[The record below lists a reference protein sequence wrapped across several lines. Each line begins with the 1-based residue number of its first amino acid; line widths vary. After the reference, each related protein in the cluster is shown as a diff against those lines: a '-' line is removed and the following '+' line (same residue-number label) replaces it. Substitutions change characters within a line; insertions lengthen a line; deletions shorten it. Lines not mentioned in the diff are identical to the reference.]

1 MNILVPMA
9 GEGTRT
15 KDLYTGPKPIL
26 PVGNRPMFYHAVSS
40 AEHLRANLIFV
51 VRSDHNIADE
61 VQALFP
67 SSSIVLQDGRVN
79 GAVLSCLLAKDLITE
94 APLLIMDC
102 DMAVKFDY
110 WTLFKFVSDAGV
122 VTFPSN
128 NPAYSYVVSDMT
140 AQVLDIA
147 EKKTISD
154 NAVAGSFFWRRGT
167 DFVRLAERV
176 VQREHTSEVYLSSVI
191 KEAVLDGLTV
201 KRYDA
206 EVAYDLS
213 TESGQAKYLNDIH

>member
-15 KDLYTGPKPIL
+15 KDLYVGPKPML
-26 PVGNRPMFYHAVSS
+26 PVGERPMFYHAVSS
-40 AEHLRANLIFV
+40 AERLDANLIFV

-61 VQALFP
+61 VRTLFP
-67 SSSIVLQDGRVN
+67 DSSIVLQDGRVN
-79 GAVLSCLLAKDLITE
+79 GAVLSCLLAKNLITE

-102 DMAVKFDY
+102 DMAVRFDY
-110 WTLFKFVSDAGV
+110 WSLFRFVSDVGV
-122 VTFPSN
+122 VTFPSD
-128 NPAYSYVVSDMT
+128 NPAYSYVVSNM
-140 AQVLDIA
+140 ALQVLDIA
-147 EKKTISD
+147 EKKTISN
-154 NAVAGSFFWRRGT
+154 NAVAGSFFWKRGT
-167 DFVRLAERV
+167 DFIKLAEQV

-206 EVAYDLS
+206 EMAYDLS
-213 TESGQAKYLNDIH
+213 TEAGQFKYLNDIR